1 MLFHGGE
8 KKEVK
13 ANGKKMR
20 KYIGIYKVEKRGY
33 EEDVQRYQED
43 KNNKV
48 EIINLKKRF
57 IKTFVKA
64 GEKEIVKK
72 GAKAPKN

>member
-1 MLFHGGE
+1 MLFYGGE

-13 ANGKKMR
+13 ANGKKMK

-64 GEKEIVKK
+64 GEKEIVNK